1 MGRPLNKKYFGNTND
16 SGLGGEGVA
25 SVTVTGAGTGYTDG
39 DAVVFSAPQLAG
51 GVTATGVVV
60 DDPVDGTVNSI
71 SITNPGSGYTSA
83 PTVDLTGEGN
93 GDATATATLTTSG
106 VNAIAFSS
114 YVDGGSNQTDGDIV
128 KQVAARRFKVTNSDG
143 TGTCK
148 LVAATPSAAGEMM
161 ISATDSSGKTY
172 YVTKI
177 SARKATLTQ
186 YGAGGHEFTDGTSQK
201 WSFDSA
207 VLNDSVQLDNN

>member
-16 SGLGGEGVA
+16 SGLGGEGLA
-25 SVTVTGAGTGYTDG
+25 SVTVTGAGTGYTTG
-39 DAVVFSAPQLAG
+39 EAVTISAPQLPGGTQAVATVVDDGAG
-51 GVTATGVVV
+51 GVDSVTVTTA
-60 DDPVDGTVNSI
+60 GT
-71 SITNPGSGYTSA
+71 GYTSA
-83 PTVDLTGEGN
+83 PTITFGTGGA
-93 GDATATATLTTSG
+93 DATGTGVLTTSG

-114 YVDGGSNQTDGDIV
+114 YILGGSNQTDGDIV

-161 ISATDSSGKTY
+161 MSAQDSTGKTY

-186 YGAGGHEFTDGTSQK
+186 YGAAGHEFTDGTSQK

>member
-71 SITNPGSGYTSA
+71 SITDKEALEAGIM
-83 PTVDLTGEGN
+83 LTKTEGILP
-93 GDATATATLTTSG
+93 ALESSH
-106 VNAIAFSS
+106 AIA
-114 YVDGGSNQTDGDIV
+114 
-128 KQVAARRFKVTNSDG
+128 ALE
-143 TGTCK
+143 K
-148 LVAATPSAAGEMM
+148 LKFNENEV
-161 ISATDSSGKTY
+161 
-172 YVTKI
+172 V
-177 SARKATLTQ
+177 
-186 YGAGGHEFTDGTSQK
+186 
-201 WSFDSA
+201 
-207 VLNDSVQLDNN
+207 VLNLSGRGDKDLETFINAQKNE